1 MAGEV
6 SKYKLLI
13 TGKSMRKN
21 CYSLVEMLVVIAIM
35 LVMFEVAFQ
44 FFYDGSK
51 LCTQAVEKSLS
62 NQEMFVLSGKFRN
75 IIHLSPDWKKEG
87 DCLVSGQKK
96 LMADNSR
103 IFLIDENGKRDLA
116 LLPAGMIVSLE
127 IEAKDNSAKLAVL
140 NVEVK
145 GKNNVR
151 DRIRIVS
158 CM

>member
-1 MAGEV
+1 
-6 SKYKLLI
+6 
-13 TGKSMRKN
+13 MRKKY
-21 CYSLVEMLVVIAIM
+21 YSLIEMLVVIAIM
-35 LVMFEVAFQ
+35 LVMFEIVFQ

-62 NQEMFVLSGKFRN
+62 NQELFILSGKFRN
-75 IIHLSPDWKKEG
+75 IVHLSSDWKKEG
-87 DCLVSGQKK
+87 NCLVSGQKK

-103 IFLIDENGKRDLA
+103 IFLVDENGKRDLA
-116 LLPAGMIVSLE
+116 LLPKEMMVSLDV
-127 IEAKDNSAKLAVL
+127 EAKENSENLAVL

-145 GKNNVR
+145 GKKQIK